1 MPKTQNNFPTVI
13 WVDGTMKHEN
23 FHRLGK
29 TTPMQFWFSSITIY
43 HANSELFTLFPSLI
57 RNDPSIKIFFCESPV
72 NGKNVPVNYWLS
84 SNCNNFYQN
93 LPIFWHGYIRDSM
106 QLCVTFLIFWL
117 RGKNFA
123 YFCNIP
129 QSGPLAEFNYILI
142 CTQQWLCKFNLG
154 HKGIS
159 RIRAWHGFMNRL
171 NICFPSLYLS

>member
-43 HANSELFTLFPSLI
+43 HAKSELFTLFPSLI

-93 LPIFWHGYIRDSM
+93 LPIFWHGYIRDIM
-106 QLCVTFLIFWL
+106 QLCVTFGMM
-117 RGKNFA
+117 RED
-123 YFCNIP
+123 FCI
-129 QSGPLAEFNYILI
+129 ILQYTTKWSA
-142 CTQQWLCKFNLG
+142 CWVQ
-154 HKGIS
+154 
-159 RIRAWHGFMNRL
+159 
-171 NICFPSLYLS
+171 LYLDLYIAMVLEIQFRTQRHQ